1 MGEVKRA
8 GRLRT
13 VAVSTTLS
21 LLAVQLNGVQGRP
34 IYHSS
39 GDGLPNLMYQY
50 SAAHWP
56 TFQLT
61 E

>member
-1 MGEVKRA
+1 MA
-8 GRLRT
+8 
-13 VAVSTTLS
+13 ASTTLS